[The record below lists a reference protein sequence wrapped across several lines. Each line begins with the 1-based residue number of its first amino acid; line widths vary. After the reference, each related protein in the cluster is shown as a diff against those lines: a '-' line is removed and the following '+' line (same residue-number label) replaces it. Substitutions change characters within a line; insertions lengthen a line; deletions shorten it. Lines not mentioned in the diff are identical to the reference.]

1 MLVLLVLLFVPHQAF
16 AAATQS
22 ELGAMA
28 SSLLQQSKP
37 VEAARTFHEATLL
50 HPQFAEAYN
59 GLAVSLH
66 QQGQYNHA
74 AETLAQCIELVPACN
89 VHVVHFNRAK
99 SLRAY
104 GDIQAA
110 AGSYSAALSLAPHLP
125 PARLALA
132 ELYNNAN
139 HHAAA
144 AEHAAI
150 ATSLA
155 PLDPNAY
162 YQLATALRAAPNLA
176 PNSITARV
184 ALETVLTLAPG
195 APNVYTRLA
204 SLLEGSEA
212 IAAYRAALRLVQVLA
227 DPPCLRE
234 SGSTTESS
242 VVTN

>member
-1 MLVLLVLLFVPHQAF
+1 MLVLLVLLFVPHEAF

-22 ELGAMA
+22 ELGALA

-37 VEAARTFHEATLL
+37 VEAARTFLEATLL

-66 QQGQYNHA
+66 QQDQYNQA
-74 AETLAQCIELVPACN
+74 AETLARCIDLVPACN

-99 SLRAY
+99 SLRAH
-104 GDIQAA
+104 GDISAA
-110 AGSYSAALSLAPHLP
+110 AGSYSAALSLAPQLA

-132 ELYNNAN
+132 ELYNNAK
-139 HHAAA
+139 HYAAA

-150 ATSLA
+150 ATGLA

-162 YQLATALRAAPNLA
+162 YQLATALRAAPNSA
-176 PNSITARV
+176 PSSMIARA
-184 ALETVLTLAPG
+184 ALETVLTLAPA
-195 APNVYTRLA
+195 APNVYSQLA

-212 IAAYRAALRLVQVLA
+212 IAAYRAALTLEPSLLSAYKENKAKSVCLIDLV
-227 DPPCLRE
+227 
-234 SGSTTESS
+234 
-242 VVTN
+242 